1 MYIVVHIMKQTRPH
15 RYNTAQG
22 KLILEYM
29 ASLGD
34 KHVTAH
40 QIVRHFETA
49 AVVIGQTTV
58 YRHLERLVA
67 EGKIRKYLVSEG
79 KSACYQYIGRNKA
92 CQEHFHLK
100 CERCGT
106 LIHVDCTLLD
116 KMQGHLLHEHDFQI
130 NLLKTTLYGTCGN
143 CLTAGKA

>member
-1 MYIVVHIMKQTRPH
+1 MYIVVSIMKQTRPT
-15 RYNTAQG
+15 RYTTAQG

-49 AVVIGQTTV
+49 AAVIGQTTV
-58 YRHLERLVA
+58 YRHLEKLVA
-67 EGKIRKYLVSEG
+67 EGKIRKYLLSEG
-79 KSACYQYIGRNKA
+79 NSACYQYIDRNKA

-100 CERCGT
+100 CESCGA

-116 KMQGHLLHEHDFQI
+116 KMQGHLLQEHDFQI

-143 CLTAGKA
+143 CLAAGKA